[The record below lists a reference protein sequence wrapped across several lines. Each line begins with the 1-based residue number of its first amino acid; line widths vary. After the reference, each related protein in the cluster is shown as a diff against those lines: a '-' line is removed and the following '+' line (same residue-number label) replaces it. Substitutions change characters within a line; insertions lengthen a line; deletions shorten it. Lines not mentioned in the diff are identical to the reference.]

1 VATPIFWEELRKL
14 SGGDAFNR
22 LNLTRRLETL
32 VLDPWDELVSSAV
45 KITPKMRRDVGL
57 KT

>member
-1 VATPIFWEELRKL
+1 M
-14 SGGDAFNR
+14 
-22 LNLTRRLETL
+22 RLETL
-32 VLDPWDELVSSAV
+32 VSDPWDELVSSAV